1 MHRLGIISQ
10 LDRAALAAYCQAYGR
25 WVEAERQLKQTPA
38 LIRLPSGYV
47 QPSPWLG
54 IANKQL
60 DIMHKCLGELGLS
73 PVSRARVH
81 KLPSLA
87 PKPWEDCWESSG

>member
-1 MHRLGIISQ
+1 
-10 LDRAALAAYCQAYGR
+10 
-25 WVEAERQLKQTPA
+25 VEAERQLKQTPA

-60 DIMHKCLGELGLS
+60 DIMHKYLGELGLS
-73 PVSRARVH
+73 PVSRSRVH

-87 PKPWEDCWESSG
+87 PKPWEDDWEAAG